1 MREIFQ
7 YVVHTGSRWNPK
19 LKSVLL
25 LKAIDHVFTVTRAEA
40 KAIEDIATAF
50 HMEINRGS
58 CNKNVI
64 FPTRNVGTN

>member
-19 LKSVLL
+19 LKSGLL
-25 LKAIDHVFTVTRAEA
+25 LKVIDHVFTVARAEA

-50 HMEINRGS
+50 
-58 CNKNVI
+58 
-64 FPTRNVGTN
+64 